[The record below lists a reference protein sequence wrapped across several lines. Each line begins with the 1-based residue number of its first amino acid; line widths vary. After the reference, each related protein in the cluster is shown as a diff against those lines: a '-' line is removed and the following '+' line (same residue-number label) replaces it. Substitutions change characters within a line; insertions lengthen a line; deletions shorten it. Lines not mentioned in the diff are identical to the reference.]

1 MVTKIE
7 GYKAHDGRIF
17 LSEEAAVRHESL
29 ERLCE
34 IIPEF
39 QMIRPR
45 LEAQLD
51 AVATAMGPMLDFRRR
66 VPSPGPIVDPSACT
80 CQRYPTHCANDCPLH
95 GLEEEDHG
103 ELAGTCDCSAGMN
116 GASDHAR
123 SCPSYRPVA
132 VKLAHG

>member
-29 ERLCE
+29 ERLCK

-66 VPSPGPIVDPSACT
+66 VPSPGPIVDPSAGPCPR
-80 CQRYPTHCANDCPLH
+80 CDDRGIVPAVEPFRYRNTHDGEPMEGRRIEICPEI
-95 GLEEEDHG
+95 GCRGRETRVG
-103 ELAGTCDCSAGMN
+103 
-116 GASDHAR
+116 
-123 SCPSYRPVA
+123 PPVA
-132 VKLAHG
+132 EVARA